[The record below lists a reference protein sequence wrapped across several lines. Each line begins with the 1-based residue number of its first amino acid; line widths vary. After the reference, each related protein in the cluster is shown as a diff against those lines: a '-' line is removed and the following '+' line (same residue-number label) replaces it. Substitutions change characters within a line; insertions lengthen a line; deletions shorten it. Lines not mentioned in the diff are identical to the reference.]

1 MLSVALFFIIAFI
14 AAAVASFIGFGIATM
29 LIPFAALVVELK
41 QAIILVA
48 FFHWFG
54 NIFRLSRLW
63 RETNWRILLLYGI
76 PSVATA
82 YAGAMLLDRI
92 STGIITL
99 AFAAFIILFAIYSLA
114 SKNWVL
120 PARSGL
126 LVVGGAL
133 SGFTAGL
140 IGVGG
145 AIRGMFL
152 ISTRIKKEVYIATS
166 AAIAFVTDITR
177 VSVYVV
183 NGSLETKYYWY
194 ILPLIA
200 IAYIGTR
207 LGVRLLKRLPEI
219 AVRRAVL
226 TMLVLVGIKMILDY
240 LGIL

>member
-1 MLSVALFFIIAFI
+1 VLSIALFFIVAFI
-14 AAAVASFIGFGIATM
+14 AASVASFIGFGIATM
-29 LIPFAALVVELK
+29 LIPFASLVVGLK

-54 NIFRLSRLW
+54 NIFRLFRLW
-63 RETNWRILLLYGI
+63 RATSWRILLLYGV
-76 PSVATA
+76 PSIATA
-82 YAGAMLLDRI
+82 YVGAMLLDRI

-99 AFAAFIILFAIYSLA
+99 AFAVFIILFATYSLA
-114 SKNWVL
+114 NQNWVL
-120 PARSGL
+120 PARNGL
-126 LVVGGAL
+126 LVVGGAIT
-133 SGFTAGL
+133 GFTAGL

-152 ISTRIKKEVYIATS
+152 ISTRIKKEAYIATS

-177 VSVYVV
+177 VSVYVA
-183 NGSLETKYYWY
+183 NGSLEAKYYWF

-207 LGVRLLKRLPEI
+207 LGVKLLKRLPET

-226 TMLVLVGIKMILDY
+226 VMLILVGIKMLLDY
-240 LGIL
+240 LGII